1 MPKTLL
7 SRTAK
12 PPIDWVLA
20 AILERKVVYGYDL
33 KKMASI
39 ANIPYERM
47 RKYATRQTSEW
58 SADALYRICREFNIK
73 IVPVVGGKTP
83 GEGVIV

>member
-7 SRTAK
+7 ARNTK

-73 IVPVVGGKTP
+73 IVPVVDGKSP
-83 GEGVIV
+83 SEGVTV